1 MNYISVTEF
10 ARVVGCSRQN
20 IHQVIKRGKLETS
33 KVGSTYI
40 INEEELEKFLVK
52 KGE

>member
-1 MNYISVTEF
+1 MNYISMTEF
-10 ARVVGCSRQN
+10 AKIVGCSRQN
-20 IHQVIKRGKLETS
+20 IHQAIKSGKVEAS